1 MLKGLRRLGALWIL
15 GILFACGGE
24 DAPSNGGPGPNIDD
38 EPNVLTEDLEL
49 AEEAVVVDVDLR
61 DAALLEADFE
71 TDRYVFD
78 LSELEAAGLQIA
90 PGDVLLVAD
99 VALVRVGAAT
109 SSGGELTVTGRDASL
124 NELVTDG
131 RLAWDLALD
140 GTPDTEPKVFLGDL
154 ELARKD
160 GLGDSVNYST
170 EVNGFSVSVE
180 ITPDSSARQLQV
192 RIIVGREAPG
202 GEFRA
207 VAEGTVGYFR
217 HALSYDVED
226 GNVVDFASSL
236 ERLGFDL
243 EVEVAGANAETA
255 SATLVLPGP
264 FRIVVPIPT
273 ALPLGLNVAITFN
286 LLADVELPSLVMAST
301 TFKGRF
307 RVGGASSG
315 FAGDGSGLSPM
326 GGSASPSLE
335 VSDPSTAGTM
345 GGVGFTFAFA
355 APRIIFN
362 ALGDQASVRFDNIYT
377 TAGSLLG
384 SVLTGLCVEVGARHS
399 LRGTATASFFG
410 LTLGEV
416 SHTFFEEDLFENRGD
431 DCPE

>member
-1 MLKGLRRLGALWIL
+1 MKALRRFGSSLVLCMF
-15 GILFACGGE
+15 FACGGE
-24 DAPSNGGPGPNIDD
+24 DGSHDGPVPNVDDDPNIL
-38 EPNVLTEDLEL
+38 EEDLQL
-49 AEEAVVVDVDLR
+49 AEEAVVVDVGLR
-61 DAALLEADFE
+61 DSALLEADLE
-71 TDRYVFD
+71 ADRYVWD
-78 LSELEAAGLQIA
+78 LAELESAGLQFR
-90 PGDVLLVAD
+90 PGDVVLIGEL
-99 VALVRVGAAT
+99 ALVRVDAAT
-109 SSGGELTVTGRDASL
+109 ATGDELILTGSDASL

-154 ELARKD
+154 ELRRKD

-170 EVNGFSVSVE
+170 EIDGFSVSVE
-180 ITPDSSARQLQV
+180 LTPNSGARQLGV
-192 RIIVGREAPG
+192 KIVVGRTAPG

-217 HALSYDVED
+217 HGLTYDVDE
-226 GNVVDFASSL
+226 GSVTNFATSL

-243 EVEVAGANAETA
+243 NVEVAGANAETA
-255 SATLVLPGP
+255 STTLVLPGP

-273 ALPLGLNVAITFN
+273 SLPLGLNVAITFN
-286 LLADVELPSLVMAST
+286 LLAEVELPSLLMAST
-301 TFKGRF
+301 TFEGRF
-307 RVGGASSG
+307 RVGGASTG
-315 FAGDGSGLSPM
+315 FAGDGSSLSPT
-326 GGSASPSLE
+326 GGSGSPTIE
-335 VSDPSTAGTM
+335 VSDPSTAATM

-384 SVLTGLCVEVGARHS
+384 TVLTGLCVEVGARHS

-410 LTLGEV
+410 IEIGEV